1 MTLLTRISESALMEP
16 STYGPVMVTDD
27 TVQIWIDI
35 TSIWTSPIY
44 HSGYSTLLSGYSTL
58 LSGYSTLLSG
68 YSTLLSGYSTLLS
81 GYSTLP

>member
-44 HSGYSTLLSGYSTL
+44 HSGYSTTLLSANSTLLSAYSTL

-68 YSTLLSGYSTLLS
+68 YST
-81 GYSTLP
+81 